1 MVRNCIMALFWRV
14 TTHINVFMFPRD
26 SILKET
32 FDPMFSRLFSPQNS
46 PAKNK
51 IFHQKSAREAP
62 YHVTGGLALSGL
74 CQTLRA
80 SFLPTPHTLFCSL
93 ASLKW
98 CFSVLGLACPT
109 ASSCYPS
116 IYFKSGFLQKT
127 FLNSSC
133 VRPQPSKLASFI
145 TLTTSISE
153 SHSPTRLCAS

>member
-80 SFLPTPHTLFCSL
+80 SFLPTPHSPHPILFSSL
-93 ASLKW
+93 TEVVFLSPWPSLPYCFFLLSLHLFQKW
-98 CFSVLGLACPT
+98 LPAENFS
-109 ASSCYPS
+109 
-116 IYFKSGFLQKT
+116 
-127 FLNSSC
+127 
-133 VRPQPSKLASFI
+133 
-145 TLTTSISE
+145 
-153 SHSPTRLCAS
+153 